1 MANLSSLNFKLMANI
16 APFKKG
22 LNKAE
27 RSLDQFGRKMQQTG
41 KSLSMKL
48 TAPLAALGAVS
59 FNVFKN
65 FEYEMSK
72 VKAVSGATAEEFAAL
87 EKNAKDLGASTMFSA
102 SQVAGLQTE
111 FAKLG
116 FSATEINKVTEGT
129 LNLAQASGSDLAHA
143 AEVAGSTLRAFGLD
157 ASETGRVTDV
167 MAASFS
173 SSALD
178 INLFADSMKFV
189 APVAKS
195 AGMSLEQ
202 TSAMLAVLA
211 NNGIKGSQ
219 AGTALRRIISE
230 IGATGK
236 PVAEA
241 LKELAEK
248 GLNLADAKDE
258 VGRSAQSA
266 LLVLAEGVDQIAPLT
281 SEFENS
287 AGAAKEMSDIMGDTA
302 FGAGKRLESAME
314 GLGISVGEIVAEAV
328 VPMIE
333 GIAELASKL
342 NKASPSTK
350 RMVVVMASLAAA
362 IGPVLF
368 ITGGMIRNFRIV
380 KIAIVRT
387 GIATKAAAAAQRL
400 LNLAMNANPV
410 GLIITGLTTLIGVY
424 ALFNRKQK
432 EDVEL
437 KKELSDEAKDE
448 IANNQVQLR
457 QANNLINAI
466 KDQNISNEMRQRLI
480 KKLNTEYKDFLPRLA
495 DEKGEVNDLIALQKE
510 LNDQVSKKIAMIAMQ
525 DEIAQATEKAVDAQK
540 KVNEAMRG
548 QEDLVTDIVAA
559 FGYMPSPEELAEV
572 ATSFQRSDLTA
583 EMQTLANSFLMA
595 SVGGQELERQLK
607 EANEELVKLTDKAD
621 NMAGT
626 ISGATTTN
634 KTYSSSLDKMGD
646 KAKDTR
652 TEFEKLADQIHKDF
666 LKTEAARDF
675 GKEMVNALNF
685 QALEVSPGIFTIAPR
700 DLDFDLD
707 LEEIPEE
714 LEEFED
720 FEFEPIDPAKMD
732 QTANTVSKAFVKMQ
746 VAAMKLNETMSEMMK
761 GMAIDTI
768 AGMADIAG
776 AMMMGQASMSDMQ
789 NFLLSQFAKMLSQLG
804 KMFIEYGIAL
814 KGFKM
819 STITMNPA
827 LAIAAGAGLIAISGM
842 IGAHMKKMA
851 EGNDIPALAKG
862 GIVTGPTLALIGEG
876 RESEAVIPL
885 SKLDAMISGG
895 RQSVIVHGRISGQ
908 DILLSSEKANRTRS
922 RYRGF

>member
-1 MANLSSLNFKLMANI
+1 MANI
-16 APFKKG
+16 SPFKKG

-27 RSLDQFGRKMQQTG
+27 RSLDRFGRKMQQTG
-41 KSLSMKL
+41 KSMSMKL

-65 FEYEMSK
+65 FEFEMSK

-87 EKNAKDLGASTMFSA
+87 EQNAKDLGASTMFSA

-116 FSATEINKVTEGT
+116 FSASEINKVTEST
-129 LNLAQASGSDLAHA
+129 LNLAQASGADLAHA

-167 MAASFS
+167 MASSFS

-236 PVAEA
+236 PVSEA
-241 LKELAEK
+241 LQDLAK
-248 GLNLADAKDE
+248 QGLNLADAKDE

-281 SEFENS
+281 QEFENS

-302 FGAGKRLESAME
+302 FGASKRLESAME

-328 VPMIE
+328 VPMVE

-350 RMVVVMASLAAA
+350 RMIVVMASLAAA

-368 ITGGMIRNFRIV
+368 ITGGMIRNFRIL
-380 KIAIVRT
+380 KIAVVRT
-387 GIATKAAAAAQRL
+387 GVATKVAAAAQRL
-400 LNLAMNANPV
+400 LNLAMAANPV
-410 GLIITGLTTLIGVY
+410 GLLVAGLTAVVGVFM
-424 ALFNRKQK
+424 ALNREQEEAVEKQR
-432 EDVEL
+432 
-437 KKELSDEAKDE
+437 ELSDEAKKE
-448 IANNQVQLR
+448 IAQTTIRQR
-457 QANNLINAI
+457 QANQLINAI
-466 KDQNISNEMRQRLI
+466 KDENTETDQKKRLI
-480 KKLNTEYKDFLPRLA
+480 KKLNDEYGDLLPNLV
-495 DEKGEVNDLIALQKE
+495 DEKDNLKDLIKLQNQMNNQIGE
-510 LNDQVSKKIAMIAMQ
+510 KIALMAMQ
-525 DEIAQATEKAVDAQK
+525 DKLSSATSDAVDAQK
-540 KVNEAMRG
+540 KLNDEIEIYDDLSVKAKESFGIAITDNVLKDMEAALKTATMASGVIKSMSGDQIMLARELLQAKENITEYTGEVNTAVDEV
-548 QEDLVTDIVAA
+548 EDLSNKTDK
-559 FGYMPSPEELAEV
+559 
-572 ATSFQRSDLTA
+572 
-583 EMQTLANSFLMA
+583 LANAF
-595 SVGGQELERQLK
+595 
-607 EANEELVKLTDKAD
+607 
-621 NMAGT
+621 
-626 ISGATTTN
+626 
-634 KTYSSSLDKMGD
+634 SSSSPSIADTDDKVGRIGGT
-646 KAKDTR
+646 AKDTR
-652 TEFEKLADQIHKDF
+652 TEFEKLGDEIHKQF
-666 LKTEAARDF
+666 LRTAE
-675 GKEMVNALNF
+675 L
-685 QALEVSPGIFTIAPR
+685 R
-700 DLDFDLD
+700 DLAKLVGTTTITIDGIDVIVPSGFQEDLE
-707 LEEIPEE
+707 LEEIE
-714 LEEFED
+714 EEFD
-720 FEFEPIDPAKMD
+720 DIDFEPIDPAKMD
-732 QTANTVSKAFVKMQ
+732 KTSNTVSKAFVKMQ
-746 VAAMKLNETMSEMMK
+746 VAAMDLNKTMSDMMK

-776 AMMMGQASMSDMQ
+776 AMMMGEASMADMQ

-819 STITMNPA
+819 STLTMNPA

-885 SKLDAMISGG
+885 SKLDAMMTGG
-895 RQSVIVHGRISGQ
+895 RQSVTVHGRISGQ
-908 DILLSSEKANRTRS
+908 DILLSSEKATRTRS